1 MEKGKTLK
9 KPMVVNKTTKVTKA
23 KSIKPAKTAHRA
35 KP

>member
-9 KPMVVNKTTKVTKA
+9 KAAVNKTKAAKA
-23 KSIKPAKTAHRA
+23 KPTKPAKTAHRA